1 MRAVRHAGQVRTACQ
16 LALATA
22 CLPLLLTGCTS
33 TAQADAD
40 ADARAGDVG
49 RSLDRT
55 AGASN
60 DLADVVGFA
69 LRDGQG
75 ATWPAVELLQVAPG
89 PGGTVDGT
97 VVQVRITGYR
107 AADDAQG
114 FDLGPEQA
122 AVVRRCYRYVLRTWG
137 IDVHPGTGEPLAKR
151 IGRGCEQREV
161 IDVPKPPPVPHLTG
175 ADTQALQV
183 ALARPGAAAV
193 RAALDAAP
201 RPGVRVDVGVR
212 EGWVGAALSAAPR
225 GSDCVL
231 GRRGPDGQVQVWV
244 PPAVLVQPG
253 ESSCDASTAAAGG
266 AMVSPH

>member
-1 MRAVRHAGQVRTACQ
+1 MRTPSR
-16 LALATA
+16 LALAAA

-40 ADARAGDVG
+40 ADARAADVG

-55 AGASN
+55 ASGSD
-60 DLADVVGFA
+60 DLDDVVGFA

-75 ATWPAVELLQVAPG
+75 ATWPAVELLEVAPG
-89 PGGTVDGT
+89 PGGTVEGT
-97 VVQVRITGYR
+97 VVEVRITGYR
-107 AADDAQG
+107 VPDDGQG
-114 FDLGPEQA
+114 FDLGPDQA
-122 AVVRRCYRYVLRTWG
+122 PVTRNCYRYVLHAWG
-137 IDVHPGTGEPLAKR
+137 VDVRPSTGEPLAER
-151 IGRGCEQREV
+151 IDRDCEQREV
-161 IDVPKPPPVPHLTG
+161 VDVPRPPPVPHLTE
-175 ADTQALQV
+175 ADTEALEA

-201 RPGVRVDVGVR
+201 RPGVRVDVGVHD
-212 EGWVGAALSAAPR
+212 GWVGAALSAAPR

-253 ESSCDASTAAAGG
+253 ESGCDASTAAAGG
-266 AMVSPH
+266 AAVPPH